1 MNPISKYFGT
11 VRTVVNT
18 KQAEK
23 CPQFVIRKRHSLKP
37 KYYQATFW
45 DYNWVSDISKATI
58 FRSEVEIEREIHAT
72 WVRYEELYDIVSK

>member
-18 KQAEK
+18 KQTEK
-23 CPQFVIRKRHSLKP
+23 CPKFVIRKRHSLKP

-45 DYNWVSDISKATI
+45 DYQWVSDIEKATM
-58 FRSEVEIEREIHAT
+58 FRSEVEIEREIHST
-72 WVRYEELYDIVSK
+72 WVQYEALYDIVSK